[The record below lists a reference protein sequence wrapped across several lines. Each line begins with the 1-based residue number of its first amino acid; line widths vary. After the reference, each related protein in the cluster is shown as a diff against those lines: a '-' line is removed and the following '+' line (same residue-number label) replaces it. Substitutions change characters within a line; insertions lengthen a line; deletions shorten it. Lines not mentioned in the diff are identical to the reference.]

1 MAPSVGAWLPKTVV
15 VAIVVT
21 VEIISMPIYQL
32 IPAMYMGMALQH
44 KYFAAAIILNNA
56 EEDYN

>member
-32 IPAMYMGMALQH
+32 IPAMYIGMTPQY
-44 KYFAAAIILNNA
+44 KYFAAVIILNNA